1 MCLCQCLRSSGE
13 KQALSNKLINKKIS
27 MIVTV
32 TEIKQSHMVD
42 MDDYLR
48 FTQEVILKKTETLMT
63 RRSQPYENPGEQC
76 FRQRNTLC

>member
-1 MCLCQCLRSSGE
+1 
-13 KQALSNKLINKKIS
+13 
-27 MIVTV
+27 
-32 TEIKQSHMVD
+32 MVD

-63 RRSQPYENPGEQC
+63 RRSQPYENPGEEC